1 MEFDTQA
8 QNTFSNTQ
16 PVEAQNVQQN
26 VSQAPSITLDQL
38 ISLAIE
44 QNASDIHFG
53 AGSRV
58 ALRVGGKIVF
68 IENIS
73 SLSEEN
79 ATNMIYSM
87 LENEVEQ
94 KRLKMLL
101 ELDFSYIDKSGVSF
115 RVNAFYKQGRIS
127 VVMRMISKHLSS
139 MENLGIPAG
148 VKKLL
153 SMREGL
159 ILVCGP
165 AGSGKST
172 SIQSMLEYINQNFV
186 KHIITI
192 ESPIEYIFE
201 ENKSIVSQREVGKDT
216 LTTENALQS
225 AVREDPN
232 VIMVSDISDAK
243 TLDGVLTL
251 VETGHLV
258 IASLSTK
265 DSRQT
270 IEKMVNMYRPSEQK
284 QSQERI
290 ADNLLSIISQD
301 LVDSSQGSTQVGVF
315 ELLLNT
321 QNIRNIIKQGNLNQ
335 LRTAIQS
342 SADKGMVTMDTY
354 AYQLASRGVI
364 SQESVGRFVD

>member
-8 QNTFSNTQ
+8 QN
-16 PVEAQNVQQN
+16 
-26 VSQAPSITLDQL
+26 VSSDEQVTNAEQVVPSTSMAVTLDQL

-44 QNASDIHFG
+44 QYASDIHFG
-53 AGSRV
+53 EGGRV

-68 IENIS
+68 IENIA
-73 SLSEEN
+73 SLSKESAN
-79 ATNMIYSM
+79 AMIFSM
-87 LENEVEQ
+87 LPDEVEQ
-94 KRLKMLL
+94 KRLKMLR
-101 ELDFSYIDKSGVSF
+101 ELDFSYTHSSGVSF
-115 RVNAFYKQGRIS
+115 RVNAFYKQGRLS

-139 MENLGIPAG
+139 IDNLGIPG
-148 VKKLL
+148 EVKKLL
-153 SMREGL
+153 PMREGL

-186 KHIITI
+186 KHVITV
-192 ESPIEYIFE
+192 ENPIEYVFE
-201 ENKSIVSQREVGKDT
+201 EKKCIFSQREVGKDT

-232 VIMVSDISDAK
+232 VIMVSDIDDQK
-243 TLDGVLTL
+243 VLDNVLTL

-270 IEKMVNMYRPSEQK
+270 IEKMVNMYHQSQQK
-284 QSQERI
+284 QVQERI
-290 ADNLLSIISQD
+290 SDNLIAVLSQD
-301 LVDSSQGSTQVGVF
+301 LVDRAEQSGRVGVF

-321 QNIRNIIKQGNLNQ
+321 QNIRNIIKQGNLTQ
-335 LRTAIQS
+335 LRTAMQS
-342 SADKGMVTMDTY
+342 AADEGMVTMDTY
-354 AYQLASRGVI
+354 AYQLASQGVI
-364 SQESVGRFVD
+364 SQESVMRFID